1 MIRSA
6 FLLTLPLLAACVSP
20 LADTFARDAA
30 KSAVNPI
37 IATRFP
43 GVPLEPATNCVI
55 DNASASEIVT
65 LATSAGSGAN
75 DAVARLALDIAS
87 RPATIQCLATDGL
100 PVLLTTF

>member
-1 MIRSA
+1 MRVA
-6 FLLTLPLLAACVSP
+6 VLMLPLVMGACVAP
-20 LADTFARDAA
+20 LADTYARDVA

-37 IATRFP
+37 VASRFP

-55 DNASASEIVT
+55 DNASAGEIFT
-65 LATSAGSGAN
+65 LAQAAGSGAN
-75 DAVARLALDIAS
+75 DAAARLVLDIAS